1 MARRRR
7 AALLTPRHARLEI
20 VPMIDIMMFLLIFF
34 VMITLRMIPN
44 AGVPMLL
51 PGAATAATLPPSHI
65 VIALDFAGQAH
76 VRGTTLTLDALQ
88 AELTAMGQGRKLGV
102 VIAADRGASLQ
113 DVMRVMDA
121 VRRAG
126 VNEVGLATK
135 PD

>member
-7 AALLTPRHARLEI
+7 ALLVPRHARLEI

-51 PGAATAATLPPSHI
+51 PGATTAAALPPSQI
-65 VIALDFAGQAH
+65 VIALDTAGRAH
-76 VRGTTLTLDALQ
+76 VQGTTRTLDALQ
-88 AELTAMGQGRKLGV
+88 AELAAMGQGRKLRV
-102 VIAADRGASLQ
+102 VIAADRGAGLQ
-113 DVMRVMDA
+113 DVMKVMDA

-126 VNEVGLATK
+126 VNEVGLATRQ
-135 PD
+135 D